1 MRNLINILV
10 ILMLCI
16 QPATLAFAETANDSE
31 QPPAERHCPDC
42 KDCCDDGETGC
53 DEACPMT
60 DCAGG
65 PASISVD
72 PRVAKLFG
80 ASAEIDDPLTCLSP
94 GFPPLL
100 LRPPI
105 IV

>member
-1 MRNLINILV
+1 MRHLINILV
-10 ILMLCI
+10 VLMLCL
-16 QPATLAFAETANDSE
+16 QPATLALADTGPDEE
-31 QPPAERHCPDC
+31 QSPVKTHCPDC
-42 KDCCDDGETGC
+42 EDCCDDGEPGC

-65 PASISVD
+65 PASISLD
-72 PRVAKLFG
+72 PRTAKLFG
-80 ASAEIDDPLTCLSP
+80 ASAEIADPLSCLSP

-105 IV
+105 IA